1 VNELEEKLIMVLYE
15 CNQHKK
21 MINNAYGHLQKDLPL
36 KKEKYIKFSLEEVGF
51 IDQFLFRFSK
61 LQDSMGEKLFGTIL
75 FLFGED
81 FSKKPFIDMLNRLEK
96 LELLEKKEW
105 IDLRTIRNNVA
116 HEYSFNVDELV
127 DGLNDIFLV
136 KDKLLFIYDTFYK
149 YCQEKFDFVQQSGVL
164 KSHAVFGE
172 M

>member
-1 VNELEEKLIMVLYE
+1 MNELKEKLIMVLYE

-21 MINNAYGHLQKDLPL
+21 MINNAYSHLQKNIPL
-36 KKEKYIKFSLEEVGF
+36 EKEKYVKFSLEEVGF

-61 LQDSMGEKLFGTIL
+61 LQDSMGEKLFGTML
-75 FLFGED
+75 FLLGED

-96 LELLEKKEW
+96 LGLLDKQERM
-105 IDLRTIRNNVA
+105 DLRTIRNNVA

-127 DGLNDIFLV
+127 DSLNDILQV

-149 YCQEKFDFVQQSGVL
+149 YCQEKFDFVRQSEVL
-164 KSHAVFGE
+164 KKK
-172 M
+172 